1 MPAEGRPAGLLSCN
15 LRFRRLDGYPHPFVL
30 HRVELPNDPGGV
42 SNDYGV
48 RREALS
54 DKCVRA
60 HDAMTT
66 QHQLA
71 PRTHNCGSLAE
82 PRTLA
87 DTNSASLRNTPFTD
101 WRCAPLRGADMV
113 HYPHR
118 LCGHNIPLKVDIVL
132 GGYQTPGIY
141 AGAVIDHDNGFP
153 ILLRRCNDIDNGILP
168 DLDRITKLDS
178 ARIGPTQT
186 TGIMD

>member
-1 MPAEGRPAGLLSCN
+1 
-15 LRFRRLDGYPHPFVL
+15 
-30 HRVELPNDPGGV
+30 
-42 SNDYGV
+42 
-48 RREALS
+48 
-54 DKCVRA
+54 
-60 HDAMTT
+60 
-66 QHQLA
+66 
-71 PRTHNCGSLAE
+71 
-82 PRTLA
+82 
-87 DTNSASLRNTPFTD
+87 
-101 WRCAPLRGADMV
+101 MV
-113 HYPHR
+113 HYPHG

-132 GGYQTPGIY
+132 GGYYTPGIY